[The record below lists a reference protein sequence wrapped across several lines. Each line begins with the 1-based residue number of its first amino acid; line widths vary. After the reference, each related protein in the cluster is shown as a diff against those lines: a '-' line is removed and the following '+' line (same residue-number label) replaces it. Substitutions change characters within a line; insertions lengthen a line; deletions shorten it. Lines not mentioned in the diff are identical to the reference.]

1 MADNTIVPISK
12 QYLNKAGKSID
23 AALQPCATFSILK
36 KDALE
41 YAASYYE
48 GMEKILLNS
57 GSTAVYPMKL
67 YLKGGNK
74 FKNWQIKE
82 IFPVPTHEALD
93 NLAAFTVELGLPI
106 AKFTKGLEVTV
117 VADEKNE
124 NKPTKYW
131 IAAVDAT
138 SNTVTWERCNGNSSA
153 APSITVEGADMESAG
168 V

>member
-23 AALQPCATFSILK
+23 AALQPCATFSIFK
-36 KDALE
+36 NDALE

-93 NLAAFTVELGLPI
+93 NLATFTVGLGLPI

-124 NKPTKYW
+124 GKPTKYR
-131 IAAVDAT
+131 ITAVDTTA
-138 SNTVTWERCNGNSSA
+138 NTVTWERCDSA
-153 APSITVEGADMESAG
+153 AITVEGADMESAG

>member
-23 AALQPCATFSILK
+23 AALQPCTTFSILK
-36 KDALE
+36 NDALE

-93 NLAAFTVELGLPI
+93 NLATFTVGLGLPI
-106 AKFTKGLEVTV
+106 AKFTKGLEVIV
-117 VADEKNE
+117 IADEQNE
-124 NKPTKYW
+124 GKPTKYR
-131 IAAVDAT
+131 ITAVDTTA
-138 SNTVTWERCNGNSSA
+138 NTVTWERCDSA
-153 APSITVEGADMESAG
+153 AITVEGADMESAE

>member
-36 KDALE
+36 NDALE

-93 NLAAFTVELGLPI
+93 NLATFTVGLGLPI
-106 AKFTKGLEVTV
+106 AKFTKGLEVSV

-124 NKPTKYW
+124 GKPAKYR
-131 IAAVDAT
+131 ITAVDTTA
-138 SNTVTWERCNGNSSA
+138 NTVTWERCDSA
-153 APSITVEGADMESAG
+153 AIIVEGADMESAG

>member
-1 MADNTIVPISK
+1 MADNTIVPVGK

-23 AALQPCATFSILK
+23 GALQPCATFSILK
-36 KDALE
+36 DGAIE

-57 GSTAVYPMKL
+57 GSTAVYPMKI

-93 NLAAFTVELGLPI
+93 NLATFTVGLGLPI

-124 NKPTKYW
+124 GKPTKYR
-131 IAAVDAT
+131 ITAVGTAP
-138 SNTVTWERCNGNSSA
+138 NTVTWERCDSA
-153 APSITVEGADMESAG
+153 TITVEGADLESAG